1 MNKFIINIAYF
12 WNIFLF
18 YFMVESEIMLVTISN
33 VLVTVAFTDL

>member
-18 YFMVESEIMLVTISN
+18 YFMVESEKMLVIISN
-33 VLVTVAFTDL
+33 VVVTVAFTDL